1 MLSALHIEN
10 IAVVESADIEFDEG
24 FNVLTGETGAGKSIV
39 VDAIGAVLGAR
50 TSRDLVRTGAARA
63 SVTALLRDLSPES
76 LTALAALGVAPDEDG
91 CLLIQREI
99 AADGRGVCRVGGRPA
114 TAAILRSMAPYLIH
128 IHGQHDSQQLL
139 DDATHIRYLD
149 TFARADGALAS
160 YRAAYAEYQQILK
173 EMEQLSMD
181 AAEKARRMDMLRYQ
195 IAQLERANLREGED
209 DELEARRK
217 LLANAEHI
225 TQAVAEATDALY
237 GDEDGGGAVA
247 AVWTAAR
254 AVERAARYDEGLAER
269 AAELSDIAYRLES
282 EAREV
287 MAAGDGLGYSQREL
301 DDIQSRLDVISR
313 LSKRYGGTVADML
326 AYLDQC
332 RTELDRMEYADDRL
346 QYLEKQAERAYQAAY
361 RQAQALSAC
370 REQAAQE
377 LAARIRA
384 ELAYLDMPR
393 ARFEIRLTHP
403 SGGHPA
409 LTADGIDRA
418 AFLISVNAGEE
429 PKPLS
434 RVASGGELSRV
445 MLALKNVLAEGDG
458 VRTLVFDEVDTGISG
473 RAAQKVARKLAE
485 LSRGRQVLCVT
496 HLTQLAAMADRQLL
510 IEKAESGGRAYTRI
524 TPLDSEGRARELA
537 RISAGEAVTEATLAA
552 SREMLA
558 DAAAYKRTL
567 SESSS

>member
-39 VDAIGAVLGAR
+39 VDSIGAVLGAR
-50 TSRDLVRTGAARA
+50 TSRDLVRTGAPRA
-63 SVTALLRDLSPES
+63 SVTALFRDLSPES
-76 LTALAALGVAPDEDG
+76 LAALAELGVTPDEDG
-91 CLLIQREI
+91 CLLIQRDI
-99 AADGRGVCRVGGRPA
+99 AADGRGTCRVGGRPA
-114 TAAILRSMAPYLIH
+114 TAAVLRSAAPWLIN

-149 TFARADGALAS
+149 AFARADGALS
-160 YRAAYAEYQQILK
+160 EYCAAYAAYQKTVK

-181 AAEKARRMDMLRYQ
+181 DAEKARRMDMLRYQ
-195 IAQLERANLREGED
+195 IAQLERADLREGED

-225 TQAVAEATDALY
+225 TQAVAEATEALY
-237 GDEDGGGAVA
+237 GEEDGGGAVA
-247 AVWTAAR
+247 AVWAAAR
-254 AVERAARYDEGLAER
+254 AVERAARYDEGLEAR
-269 AAELSDIAYRLES
+269 AAELSDLAYRLEDA
-282 EAREV
+282 AREV
-287 MAAGDGLGYSQREL
+287 MAVGDGLGYSQREL
-301 DDIQSRLDVISR
+301 DDIQARLDVLSR

-326 AYLDQC
+326 AYLDNC

-346 QYLEKQAERAYQAAY
+346 QHLEKQAAKQYDAALSL
-361 RQAQALSAC
+361 AQTLSAC
-370 REQAAQE
+370 REK
-377 LAARIRA
+377 AARALETRIRE
-384 ELAYLDMPR
+384 ELSYLDMPR

-403 SGGHPA
+403 GEERPP
-409 LTADGIDRA
+409 LTPDGIDRA
-418 AFLISVNAGEE
+418 AFLISVNAGEA

-485 LSRGRQVLCVT
+485 LARGRQVLCVT
-496 HLTQLAAMADRQLL
+496 HLTQIAAMADRQLL
-510 IEKAESGGRAYTRI
+510 IEKAERDGRAYTKI
-524 TPLDSEGRARELA
+524 TPLDPEGRARELA
-537 RISAGEAVTEATLAA
+537 RISAGEFVTEASLAA
-552 SREMLA
+552 AREMLA
-558 DAAAYKRTL
+558 DAEAYKKTL
-567 SESSS
+567 A

>member
-39 VDAIGAVLGAR
+39 VDSIGAVLGAR
-50 TSRDLVRTGAARA
+50 TSRDLVRTGASRA
-63 SVTALLRDLSPES
+63 SVTALLRDLSETS
-76 LTALAALGVAPDEDG
+76 LEALATLGITPDEDG

-99 AADGRGVCRVGGRPA
+99 AADGRGVCRLNGRPA
-114 TAAILRSMAPYLIH
+114 TAAVLRAAAPYLIN

-149 TFARADGALAS
+149 AFARADEALSA
-160 YRAAYAEYQQILK
+160 YRTAYADYQKVLK
-173 EMEQLSMD
+173 EMERLSMD
-181 AAEKARRMDMLRYQ
+181 DAEKARRMDMLRYQ
-195 IAQLERANLREGED
+195 IAQLERAELREGED
-209 DELEARRK
+209 DDLEARRK

-237 GDEDGGGAVA
+237 GDDDGGGAVA
-247 AVWTAAR
+247 AVFAAAR
-254 AVERAARYDEGLAER
+254 AVERAARYDEGLEVR
-269 AAELSDIAYRLES
+269 AAELSDIAYRLEDA
-282 EAREV
+282 AREV
-287 MAAGDGLGYSQREL
+287 MAVGDGLGYSQREL
-301 DDIQSRLDVISR
+301 DDIQARLDVISR

-326 AYLDQC
+326 AYLEKC
-332 RTELDRMEYADDRL
+332 RAELDQMEYADDRL
-346 QYLEKQAERAYQAAY
+346 QHLEKQAERQYAA
-361 RQAQALSAC
+361 ALSLAETLSAC
-370 REQAAQE
+370 RETAARE
-377 LAARIRA
+377 LETRIRA

-403 SGGHPA
+403 TGDHPA
-409 LTADGIDRA
+409 LSLDGIDHA
-418 AFLISVNAGEE
+418 AFLISVNAGET

-485 LSRGRQVLCVT
+485 VSRGRQVLCVT

-510 IEKAESGGRAYTRI
+510 IEKAEADGRAYTKI
-524 TPLDSEGRARELA
+524 TPLDTEGRARELA
-537 RISAGEAVTEATLAA
+537 RISAGESVTEASLAA
-552 SREMLA
+552 AREMLVEA
-558 DAAAYKRTL
+558 EAYKRTL
-567 SESSS
+567 V

>member
-10 IAVVESADIEFDEG
+10 IAVVESADIEFGEG
-24 FNVLTGETGAGKSIV
+24 FHVLTGETGAGKSIV
-39 VDAIGAVLGAR
+39 VDSIGAVLGAR
-50 TSRDLVRTGAARA
+50 TSRDLVRTGAPRA
-63 SVTALLRDLSPES
+63 SVTALFRDLSPES
-76 LTALAALGVAPDEDG
+76 LAALAQLGMTPDEDG

-114 TAAILRSMAPYLIH
+114 TAAMLRSAAPYLIN

-149 TFARADGALAS
+149 AFAHADEALAP
-160 YRAAYAEYQQILK
+160 YREAYAAYQKTLK
-173 EMEQLSMD
+173 EMDRLSMD
-181 AAEKARRMDMLRYQ
+181 DAEKTRRMDMLRYQ
-195 IAQLERANLREGED
+195 IAQLERAGLREGED
-209 DELEARRK
+209 DELEARRR

-225 TQAVAEATDALY
+225 TQAVAEATEAFY

-254 AVERAARYDEGLAER
+254 AVERAARYDEGLEPR
-269 AAELSDIAYRLES
+269 AAELSDLAYRLEDS
-282 EAREV
+282 AREV
-287 MAAGDGLGYSQREL
+287 MAVADGLGYSQREL
-301 DDIQSRLDVISR
+301 DDIQARLDVISR

-326 AYLDQC
+326 AYLEKC
-332 RTELDRMEYADDRL
+332 RAELDQMEYADDRL
-346 QYLEKQAERAYQAAY
+346 QHLAGQAEKQYAA
-361 RQAQALSAC
+361 ALSLAEALSERRAAAA
-370 REQAAQE
+370 RELE
-377 LAARIRA
+377 TRIRA

-393 ARFEIRLTHP
+393 ARFAIRLTHP
-403 SGGHPA
+403 EGERPA
-409 LTADGIDRA
+409 LAADGIDRA
-418 AFLISVNAGEE
+418 AFLISVNAGED

-496 HLTQLAAMADRQLL
+496 HLTQIAAMADRQLL
-510 IEKAESGGRAYTRI
+510 IEKAERDGRAYTRI
-524 TPLDSEGRARELA
+524 TPLSPDGRARELA
-537 RISAGEAVTEATLAA
+537 RISSGESVTEASLAA
-552 SREMLA
+552 AREMLA
-558 DAAAYKRTL
+558 DAEAYKKTL
-567 SESSS
+567 ASF

>member
-1 MLSALHIEN
+1 
-10 IAVVESADIEFDEG
+10 
-24 FNVLTGETGAGKSIV
+24 
-39 VDAIGAVLGAR
+39 
-50 TSRDLVRTGAARA
+50 
-63 SVTALLRDLSPES
+63 
-76 LTALAALGVAPDEDG
+76 
-91 CLLIQREI
+91 
-99 AADGRGVCRVGGRPA
+99 
-114 TAAILRSMAPYLIH
+114 
-128 IHGQHDSQQLL
+128 
-139 DDATHIRYLD
+139 
-149 TFARADGALAS
+149 
-160 YRAAYAEYQQILK
+160 
-173 EMEQLSMD
+173 
-181 AAEKARRMDMLRYQ
+181 
-195 IAQLERANLREGED
+195 
-209 DELEARRK
+209 
-217 LLANAEHI
+217 
-225 TQAVAEATDALY
+225 
-237 GDEDGGGAVA
+237 
-247 AVWTAAR
+247 
-254 AVERAARYDEGLAER
+254 
-269 AAELSDIAYRLES
+269 
-282 EAREV
+282 
-287 MAAGDGLGYSQREL
+287 
-301 DDIQSRLDVISR
+301 
-313 LSKRYGGTVADML
+313 
-326 AYLDQC
+326 
-332 RTELDRMEYADDRL
+332 
-346 QYLEKQAERAYQAAY
+346 
-361 RQAQALSAC
+361 
-370 REQAAQE
+370 
-377 LAARIRA
+377 
-384 ELAYLDMPR
+384 MPR